1 MHVPEVVIPSE
12 SYSSPMDDT
21 MSSARYDSSSKDI
34 DATSFAPMSPWSVIP
49 EPWVSPWVDLVNLV
63 FEDEGEDVEED
74 TSIKED
80 LFMDEEDPVT
90 KLELMEED
98 SSDESY

>member
-1 MHVPEVVIPSE
+1 M
-12 SYSSPMDDT
+12 
-21 MSSARYDSSSKDI
+21 
-34 DATSFAPMSPWSVIP
+34 
-49 EPWVSPWVDLVNLV
+49 NLV

-98 SSDESY
+98 SFDESY